1 MSAGSSEGWGRARIC
16 PTLASTWNS
25 GPRYPLIVRA
35 FAGDSTMT
43 SFCVRDT
50 GPSFWWRRQPGG
62 VGTECYVQPDT
73 SGVRVQEPVEDK
85 VADGGDHL
93 AGHFTFTHI
102 EERCQGT
109 NDLVEGEFAVAGTHR
124 CSDHRTC
131 LSAAPKPT
139 PLPQQE
145 NFGVGRAGA
154 KVAFLGDVG
163 GHDEAGGGQFVVG
176 ARTQPCLPV
185 EHGRDVF
192 AQGLAPRL
200 GEPVEWG

>member
-1 MSAGSSEGWGRARIC
+1 MSAGSSEGWGRSRIC

-85 VADGGDHL
+85 VRSEEHTSELQSRGHL
-93 AGHFTFTHI
+93 VCRLLLEKKKTRANLSINFT
-102 EERCQGT
+102 
-109 NDLVEGEFAVAGTHR
+109 
-124 CSDHRTC
+124 
-131 LSAAPKPT
+131 
-139 PLPQQE
+139 
-145 NFGVGRAGA
+145 
-154 KVAFLGDVG
+154 
-163 GHDEAGGGQFVVG
+163 
-176 ARTQPCLPV
+176 
-185 EHGRDVF
+185 
-192 AQGLAPRL
+192 
-200 GEPVEWG
+200 